1 MLYKLELPLI
11 DFIEKEEF
19 QWFAY
24 FLSRNT
30 DPYSSDNINVHE
42 KRARM
47 EALKKAARERPSSK
61 QRPMLTVCLVL

>member
-42 KRARM
+42 
-47 EALKKAARERPSSK
+47 
-61 QRPMLTVCLVL
+61 